1 MPLPLDRAPST
12 YPELVAAWA
21 SAIEPF
27 ADLAESLTEEQWLAP
42 SILPG
47 WTNADIVAHVV
58 GIERDLLG
66 QAEPYRELAW
76 EQLPHAD
83 DLFSRYTE
91 LAVASRRGVPQ
102 HEVCA
107 ELRAAIAARRAF
119 LDKQSPDLGE
129 IVSGPGGWELP
140 RGVVMRMRC
149 FDIWVH
155 EQDIRASIGEPGGL
169 DSDAAWVAAGQMLK
183 GLGRV
188 WAREV
193 GAQPG
198 QSAEVIVT
206 GPGVSFHAGLLLD
219 GDGRGRVV
227 GAGEVPTPTTSI
239 TLTWP
244 HFTAAACGRV
254 TAQGQSAAING
265 DVALGQQLIASLNIA
280 P

>member
-1 MPLPLDRAPST
+1 MSLPLERAPHT

-66 QAEPYRELAW
+66 QAEPYQELAW

-91 LAVASRRGVPQ
+91 QAVASRRGVPQ

-119 LDKQSPDLGE
+119 LETQSHDLGE
-129 IVSGPGGWELP
+129 IVAGPGGWELP
-140 RGVVMRMRC
+140 RGVVQRMRC

-155 EQDIRASIGEPGGL
+155 EQDIRATTGEPGGL
-169 DSDAAWVAAGQMLK
+169 GSDAAWVAAGQMLK

-193 GAQPG
+193 DAQPG
-198 QSAEVIVT
+198 QSAAIICT
-206 GPGVSFHAGLLLD
+206 GPGVNFAAGVVRD
-219 GDGRGRVV
+219 DDGRGTVV
-227 GAGEVPTPTTSI
+227 PADQLTAPTTSI
-239 TLTWP
+239 TLSWP
-244 HFTAAACGRV
+244 HFAAASCGRTTAADY
-254 TAQGQSAAING
+254 SATISG
-265 DVALGQQLIASLNIA
+265 DIALGERLMGALNIA

>member
-1 MPLPLDRAPST
+1 MPLPLDRSPST
-12 YPELVAAWA
+12 YSELVAAWA

-27 ADLAESLTEEQWLAP
+27 ADLAESLTDEQWTAP

-91 LAVASRRGVPQ
+91 LAVAARRDVPQ

-119 LDKQSPDLGE
+119 LDKQPQDLGE

-140 RGVVMRMRC
+140 RGVVLRMRC

-155 EQDIRASIGEPGGL
+155 EQDIRASIGEPGSL

-198 QSAEVIVT
+198 QTAEIVVT
-206 GPGVSFHAGLLLD
+206 GPGVTFQAGLMLD
-219 GDGRGRVV
+219 DDGRGKVTSATAV
-227 GAGEVPTPTTSI
+227 AEPTTSV

-244 HFTAAACGRV
+244 HYAAASCGRI
-254 TAQGQSAAING
+254 TADGQSAALTG
-265 DVALGQQLIASLNIA
+265 DVELGQRLMASLNIA

>member
-1 MPLPLDRAPST
+1 M
-12 YPELVAAWA
+12 
-21 SAIEPF
+21 
-27 ADLAESLTEEQWLAP
+27 
-42 SILPG
+42 
-47 WTNADIVAHVV
+47 AHVV

-66 QAEPYRELAW
+66 QPEPYRELEW

-91 LAVASRRGVPQ
+91 LAVAARRGVPQ

-119 LDKQSPDLGE
+119 LDKQPHDLGE

-155 EQDIRASIGEPGGL
+155 EQDIRATIGEPGGL
-169 DSDAAWVAAGQMLK
+169 DSDAAWVSAAQMLK

-198 QSAEVIVT
+198 QSAEIVCT
-206 GPGVSFHAGLLLD
+206 GPGVTFDAGVTLD
-219 GDGRGRVV
+219 ADGRGTVV
-227 GAGEVPTPTTSI
+227 PAGELADPTTSI
-239 TLTWP
+239 TLSWP
-244 HFTAAACGRV
+244 HFAAASCGRI
-254 TAQGQSAAING
+254 TADGQSAVISS
-265 DVALGQQLIASLNIA
+265 DVALGQRLVAALNIA

>member
-1 MPLPLDRAPST
+1 MPLPLDRAPHT
-12 YPELVAAWA
+12 YPELVAAWV

-27 ADLAESLTEEQWLAP
+27 TDLAEALTDEQWFAP

-47 WTNADIVAHVV
+47 WTNADVVAHVV

-66 QAEPYRELAW
+66 QPEPYRELEW

-91 LAVASRRGVPQ
+91 LAVAARRGVPQ

-119 LDKQSPDLGE
+119 LDKQPHDLGE

-155 EQDIRASIGEPGGL
+155 EQDIRATTGEPGGL
-169 DSDAAWVAAGQMLK
+169 DSDAAWVSAAQMLK

-198 QSAEVIVT
+198 QSAEIVCT
-206 GPGVSFHAGLLLD
+206 GPGVTFDAGVTLD
-219 GDGRGRVV
+219 ADGRGTVV
-227 GAGEVPTPTTSI
+227 PAGELADPTTSI
-239 TLTWP
+239 TLSWP
-244 HFTAAACGRV
+244 HFAAASCGRI
-254 TAQGQSAAING
+254 TADGQSAVISG
-265 DVALGQQLIASLNIA
+265 DVALGQRLVAALNIA

>member
-1 MPLPLDRAPST
+1 MPLPLDRAPHT
-12 YPELVAAWA
+12 YPELVAAWV

-27 ADLAESLTEEQWLAP
+27 TDLAEALTAEQWFAP

-47 WTNADIVAHVV
+47 WTNADVVAHVV

-66 QAEPYRELAW
+66 QPEPYRELEW

-91 LAVASRRGVPQ
+91 LAVAARRGVPQ

-119 LDKQSPDLGE
+119 LDKQPHDLGE

-155 EQDIRASIGEPGGL
+155 EQDIRATTGEPGGL
-169 DSDAAWVAAGQMLK
+169 DSDAAWVSAAQMLK

-198 QSAEVIVT
+198 QSAEIVCT
-206 GPGVSFHAGLLLD
+206 GPGVTFDAGVTLD
-219 GDGRGRVV
+219 ADGRGTVV
-227 GAGEVPTPTTSI
+227 PAGELADPTTSI
-239 TLTWP
+239 TLSWP
-244 HFTAAACGRV
+244 HFAAASCGRI
-254 TAQGQSAAING
+254 TADGQSAVISS
-265 DVALGQQLIASLNIA
+265 DVALGQRLVAALNIA